1 MKNQKTVIFV
11 TASIN
16 LSGADLS
23 LYSLIKKFKS
33 EQYDVKVIISGD
45 GKTSNFLKANDI
57 EYFVVPFKCWRTSKN
72 QLIRLLM
79 VRVRN
84 FFYNRYL
91 LFRHYKKIIT
101 NCNDICC
108 VYNNGFTNDFAV
120 LLAKKIK
127 KPCVYHIREFGDL
140 DFHWNFLK
148 GNKFRQYE
156 AVEKDVDL
164 FIAISNAV
172 KESFSKA
179 RNYERIKVV
188 YNGIENKDINDK
200 SKNCDD
206 KVIRIVIS
214 GRLGEEKGHILLLKA
229 IKNIIDKG
237 ITNLHLDIYGDGE
250 EKDNIN
256 NFIKNNHLDNYVTLK
271 GFVLGIDYQ
280 QYDIGIM
287 ASRAEAFG
295 RVTVEYMMNGLVTIA
310 SNSGANPEL
319 ICDYE
324 DGILFN
330 CNDEKDLTNKMLEV
344 LNSSEL
350 RDKISKN
357 AIKSAREKYSEEAYV
372 NNVYH
377 LLVEENILEK

>member
-11 TASIN
+11 TASVN
-16 LSGADLS
+16 LSGADFS
-23 LYSLIKKFKS
+23 MYALIRKLKKENYNS
-33 EQYDVKVIISGD
+33 KVILMKA
-45 GKTSNFLKANDI
+45 GKSSAFLRKNNI
-57 EYFVVPFKCWRTSKN
+57 ECFIIPLKKWITSKN
-72 QLIRLLM
+72 KLL
-79 VRVRN
+79 VLPEKIVKKL
-84 FFYNRYL
+84 YNKL
-91 LFRHYKKIIT
+91 LLQKYYKKIVA

-120 LLAKKIK
+120 LLAKRIK

-156 AVEKDVDL
+156 AIEKDVNL

-200 SKNCDD
+200 SKNRDD

-256 NFIKNNHLDNYVTLK
+256 NFIKNNHLENYVTLK

-319 ICDYE
+319 IRDYE

-330 CNDEKDLTNKMLEV
+330 CNDEKDLTNKILEV
-344 LNSSEL
+344 MNSEKL
-350 RDKISKN
+350 RNKISKN
-357 AIKSAREKYSEEAYV
+357 AIKSAHEKYSEETYV
-372 NNVYH
+372 NNVYN
-377 LLVEENILEK
+377 LLIEENILKK

>member
-11 TASIN
+11 TASVN
-16 LSGADLS
+16 LSGADFS
-23 LYSLIKKFKS
+23 MYALIRKLKKENYNS
-33 EQYDVKVIISGD
+33 KVILMKA
-45 GKTSNFLKANDI
+45 GKSSAFLRKNNI
-57 EYFVVPFKCWRTSKN
+57 ECFIIPLKKWITSKN
-72 QLIRLLM
+72 KLL
-79 VRVRN
+79 VLPEKIVKKL
-84 FFYNRYL
+84 YNKL
-91 LFRHYKKIIT
+91 LLQKYYKKIVA

-120 LLAKKIK
+120 LLAKRIK

-156 AVEKDVDL
+156 AIEKDVNL

-200 SKNCDD
+200 SKNRDD

-256 NFIKNNHLDNYVTLK
+256 NFIKNNHLENYVTLK